1 MRKFIGGVL
10 ASLVLVAATVRADEE
25 KVELDKLPKAVV
37 EAVKA
42 KFPKCEM
49 VSASK
54 EKEGD
59 KTIFEVQIKDG
70 KTKADVSL
78 TEEGKIVSIEKEIA
92 AADLPKE
99 VTDAL
104 EARYAKAKINLAE
117 EVTDK
122 DDKVV
127 YELHVT
133 TADGKKGE
141 VVFDPKGKFVKE
153 EFKKEKKEDK

>member
-1 MRKFIGGVL
+1 MRKLIGGVTV
-10 ASLVLVAATVRADEE
+10 ALVLAATAARADEE
-25 KVELDKLPKAVV
+25 KVDVDKLPKAVLD
-37 EAVKA
+37 AVKA
-42 KFPKCEM
+42 KFPKAEL
-49 VSASK
+49 VGASK

-59 KTIFEVQIKDG
+59 KTLYEVRIKDG

-104 EARYAKAKINLAE
+104 EARYAKAKIDLAE

-153 EFKKEKKEDK
+153 EFKKEEK